1 MADLSVSTGRWIRHW
16 RQARGLTLQDLAQRV
31 GCAPSHLS
39 LVENG
44 KRAAK
49 ISLIGNVAS
58 VLAVRPEDLLR
69 EDLPSDRDS
78 LELDLAKAQHSPE
91 YQASGLPVLRNL
103 KSLNDDVLRVLVA
116 LHAEVAQHHTIAV
129 ATPEDA
135 RRANADLRMDMRT
148 RDNYFGEIEELA
160 TSILQAVNH
169 GGGPVGERRIH
180 QIAHHLGFS
189 LHTTTTLPHST
200 RSVSD
205 LRNRRIFLPASG
217 WGGHDPR
224 TITLQTLGHHV
235 LDHRTP
241 IDYADFLRQ
250 RVEVNYFAAAVLMNE
265 SQATDM
271 LHRAKDGRYLAIE
284 DLRDAFAVSYETAA
298 HRFTNLITHHCGLQ
312 VHFLKVHENGRIY
325 KAYENNGVAFPSDHL
340 GAIEGQVA
348 CRQWA
353 ARQAL
358 VTGLEPGLNHY
369 QYTDTPEGTFWALS
383 QTERTSA
390 GTFAVSIG
398 TRFDDAKWFRGRETM
413 DRMKSTCPDPSC
425 CRRAPATLRS
435 KWSGYSWPSASAHAH
450 LLSTLPPGSFPG
462 VDETDVFEFLERQH
476 ERTPSDTA
484 ADLGPTL
491 PRRQE

>member
-1 MADLSVSTGRWIRHW
+1 M
-16 RQARGLTLQDLAQRV
+16 ARGLTLQDLAQRA

-49 ISLIGNVAS
+49 VSLLGSLARE
-58 VLAVRPEDLLR
+58 LAVRPEDLLR
-69 EDLPSDRDS
+69 EDLPSDRDG
-78 LELDLAKAQHSPE
+78 LELDLAKAQDSPE
-91 YQASGLPVLRNL
+91 YRASGLPIIRGL
-103 KSLNDDVLRVLVA
+103 KSLNDDVLRALVG
-116 LHAEVAQHHTIAV
+116 LHAELSQQRTITA

-135 RRANADLRMDMRT
+135 RRANADLRREMRA
-148 RDNYFGEIEELA
+148 RDNYFGEIEGLA
-160 TSILQAVNH
+160 SDILQAVNH
-169 GGGPVGERRIH
+169 GDGPVGERRIH
-180 QIAHHLGFS
+180 QIAQHLGFS
-189 LHTTTTLPHST
+189 LHTTMALPHST
-200 RSVSD
+200 RSVTD
-205 LRNRRIFLPASG
+205 MRNRRIFLPASG

-224 TITLQTLGHHV
+224 TITLQTLGHQV
-235 LDHRTP
+235 MDHRTP
-241 IDYADFLRQ
+241 LDYADFLRQ
-250 RVEVNYFAAAVLMNE
+250 RVEVNYFAAAILMNE
-265 SQATDM
+265 RQAAHM
-271 LHRAKDGRYLAIE
+271 LQRAKQGRYLAIE

-340 GAIEGQVA
+340 GAIEGQIA

-358 VTGLEPGLNHY
+358 ASDLEPGLNHY

-390 GTFAVSIG
+390 GMFAVSIG

-413 DRMKSTCPDPSC
+413 DRMKSTCPDPTC
-425 CRRAPATLRS
+425 CRRAPAALRL

-462 VDETDVFEFLERQH
+462 VDETEVFEFLEHQD
-476 ERTPSDTA
+476 ESSLSDHGEA
-484 ADLGPTL
+484 LGAGL
-491 PRRQE
+491 PDVHR